1 MKRDADFRKR
11 FLLDSSET
19 GRFIVKSLVSNKEYF
34 IEAIGRQ
41 HSNWGDLNPA
51 TGKVEGSYGE
61 KFKGSIVE
69 KDSMITSAN
78 GFDDVASL
86 ENWNDLLSEI
96 EKRDAAN
103 HAVG

>member
-11 FLLDSSET
+11 FLVNSSET
-19 GRFIVKSLVSNKEYF
+19 GRFIVKSLATNKEYF

-61 KFKGSIVE
+61 KFRGSIMD
-69 KDSMITSAN
+69 KDSMITSDN
-78 GFDDVASL
+78 GFDDIKSL
-86 ENWNDLLSEI
+86 ENWDDLLSEI
-96 EKRDAAN
+96 EKRDAALL
-103 HAVG
+103 